1 MKESLAGPTTFI
13 AWTSAML
20 TVFLAGCG
28 AGEPDLGMSEVPL
41 ETRTLAVTDSISGTL
56 EGDECMFG
64 AIERTVVLG
73 DGSVL
78 ALDIARCCVYGFS
91 PDGSFSGIIGSA
103 GPGPGEL
110 GFPSDITVL
119 ENGTI
124 AVSDPM
130 KAAILLYSPDSGY
143 VGLIDGFPMTPVR
156 GMHPAPGG
164 GFIGWRSS
172 VETGEDGYVSAIRVG
187 KWVDSGVPE
196 TVYWESVQPT
206 DMSSFSAM
214 LKQSL
219 YAVSITADAEGR
231 VYVAPLST
239 EDYTVFCLQPDGER
253 YATITL
259 DLQPAPRTDE
269 EMRAETWQ
277 MEARMRA
284 MGDHGMP
291 MVWEPDPYR
300 VMVGEMGTDSSG
312 RLWVRRG
319 TESSPVF
326 DVFDATTGER
336 LFQTVLDYPGDASGW
351 IFSVQPGGILA
362 WSMDAESCQS
372 IYRLELSEV

>member
-1 MKESLAGPTTFI
+1 MNEPLTRPLNSIVGTCALLAI
-13 AWTSAML
+13 
-20 TVFLAGCG
+20 FLIGCG
-28 AGEPDLGMSEVPL
+28 TGEQDMENREIPL
-41 ETRTLAVTDSISGTL
+41 ETRILTVTDSISGVL
-56 EGDECMFG
+56 EGEECMFG
-64 AIERTVVLG
+64 AIERTVALD

-78 ALDIARCCVYGFS
+78 ALDIARCCVYRFS
-91 PDGSFSGIIGSA
+91 PDGAFVGIVGSA

-172 VETGEDGYVSAIRVG
+172 VETGEDGYITAIRVG
-187 KWVDSGVPE
+187 RWVDSGEPE
-196 TVYWESVQPT
+196 TVYWESVQPS

-219 YAVSITADAEGR
+219 YAVSITADEEGR
-231 VYVAPLST
+231 VFVAPLST
-239 EDYTVFCLQPDGER
+239 EDYTVFCLQPDGEH
-253 YATITL
+253 YTTITL
-259 DLQPAPRTDE
+259 DLQQVERTEE

-300 VMVGEMGTDSSG
+300 IMVGEMGTDSSG
-312 RLWVRRG
+312 RLWIRRG
-319 TESSPVF
+319 TESVPVF
-326 DVFDATTGER
+326 DVFDPATGER
-336 LFQTVLDYPGDASGW
+336 LFRTELDYPGDATGW
-351 IFSVQPGGILA
+351 VFSVQPEGILA

-372 IYRLELSEV
+372 IYRLELTSI